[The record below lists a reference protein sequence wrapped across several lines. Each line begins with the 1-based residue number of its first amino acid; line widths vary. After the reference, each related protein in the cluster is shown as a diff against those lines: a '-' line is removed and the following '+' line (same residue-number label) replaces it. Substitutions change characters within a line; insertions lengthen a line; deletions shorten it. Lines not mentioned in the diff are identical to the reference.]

1 MDETSAAKGH
11 DYVSVL
17 MAMDSRGVPFATQ
30 GKDAATVSAFAGGLA
45 AHGGDPGKIA
55 RTSSGISAAFIA
67 GVRGHLPNAQMTSD
81 RFHIIKNAVRSGGRG
96 FPRVAG
102 YLRD

>member
-11 DYVSVL
+11 DDVSVF
-17 MAMDSRGVPFATQ
+17 MAMDSRGVLFATQ
-30 GKDAATVSAFAGGLA
+30 GKDAATVSAFAEDLT

-55 RTSSGISAAFIA
+55 RTSSGMSAAFVA

-81 RFHIIKNAVRSGGRG
+81 RFHIIKCCPKRSARWPEGSWL
-96 FPRVAG
+96 PA
-102 YLRD
+102 

>member
-1 MDETSAAKGH
+1 M
-11 DYVSVL
+11 L
-17 MAMDSRGVPFATQ
+17 DSRGVLFATR
-30 GKDAATVSAFAGGLA
+30 GKDAATVSAFAEDVA

-55 RTSSGISAAFIA
+55 RTSSGMSAAFIP

-81 RFHIIKNAVRSGGRG
+81 RFHFIKDAVRSGRRG
-96 FPRVAG
+96 GPRVAG